1 MLPLHATPDLLRNVP
16 LFNALEQTHLDFIA
30 ASSEI
35 VKFER
40 GNTVFLRGAP
50 VHHLYYLLTG
60 CVKIYAMSKDGAEKV
75 IHLTAPGE
83 SFGEAAMFLDTPAPV
98 GTETVQDS
106 TVLVV
111 PRSAIHKLMDDA
123 PRIGR
128 LMLAGMSMRMHRL
141 IKDIEALALQSANER
156 VIHYLLQLC
165 NEQPERQ
172 NIILP
177 ARKATIASLL
187 NLTPETLS
195 RTMTK
200 LEKEGLIR
208 VKATEVEIPD
218 PDELR
223 TAVRV

>member
-1 MLPLHATPDLLRNVP
+1 M
-16 LFNALEQTHLDFIA
+16 Q
-30 ASSEI
+30 
-35 VKFER
+35 
-40 GNTVFLRGAP
+40 
-50 VHHLYYLLTG
+50 G
-60 CVKIYAMSKDGAEKV
+60 C
-75 IHLTAPGE
+75 
-83 SFGEAAMFLDTPAPV
+83 
-98 GTETVQDS
+98 
-106 TVLVV
+106 
-111 PRSAIHKLMDDA
+111 SA
-123 PRIGR
+123 RT
-128 LMLAGMSMRMHRL
+128 
-141 IKDIEALALQSANER
+141 
-156 VIHYLLQLC
+156 HYLLQLC

-218 PDELR
+218 PDKLR